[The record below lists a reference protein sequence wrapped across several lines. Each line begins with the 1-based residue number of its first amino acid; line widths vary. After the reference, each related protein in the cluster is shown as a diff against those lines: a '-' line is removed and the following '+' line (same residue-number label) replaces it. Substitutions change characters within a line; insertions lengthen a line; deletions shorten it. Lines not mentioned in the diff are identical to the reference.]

1 VRILIAGAGVIG
13 SVYGARLLQ
22 AGHDVVMLAR
32 GARLTDLQRE
42 GLVVE
47 DAQSAQRT
55 VLAVS
60 AVTERLREVIEKPV
74 RFGFPGVGGVRAGA
88 VIRFVLI
95 DQQKTML
102 GELEDEASI
111 RARRVQSVF
120 VQAGLPTRITRHV
133 EQWLQAHT
141 AFVVPIAFA
150 LYRCD
155 TNAAQLASDPISL
168 RLMVRATQQAFRAL
182 QATGNSEIPTNL
194 KVLYLRMPEAF
205 AVRYWR
211 RALAGPRGEL
221 WFAAHSRAAPEEMAS
236 LAAELLATIHRTG
249 RPAADLDALMSV
261 GQ

>member
-1 VRILIAGAGVIG
+1 
-13 SVYGARLLQ
+13 
-22 AGHDVVMLAR
+22 
-32 GARLTDLQRE
+32 
-42 GLVVE
+42 
-47 DAQSAQRT
+47 
-55 VLAVS
+55 
-60 AVTERLREVIEKPV
+60 
-74 RFGFPGVGGVRAGA
+74 
-88 VIRFVLI
+88 
-95 DQQKTML
+95 ML

-133 EQWLQAHT
+133 EQWLHAHT

-150 LYRCD
+150 LYCCD
-155 TNAAQLASDPISL
+155 TNAARLASDPITL

-221 WFAAHSRAAPEEMAS
+221 WFAAHSRAAPEEIVPADIAS
-236 LAAELLATIHRTG
+236 THAQRAFRRRTRARPERRWGSDDLARIQVAAGVTPVEQRLEHPHAGGGDVLLEPPRVLGPHRVV
-249 RPAADLDALMSV
+249 M
-261 GQ
+261 